1 MPRSRPCVA
10 SSRIINS
17 PIYFSWALRR
27 LASACSAC
35 ITRSFLLSPS
45 YLPAIFRPLA
55 SVARRILIPLSLPIL
70 LYPPTKDGSKR
81 VNLIHRQEGS
91 AHLVNF
97 QADTWVHRE
106 VFQDDLTNIVPF
118 KCAHAAFSFRF
129 ACCRCDFLTS
139 CCCFCALRSWS
150 ITSTR
155 LSQVQLRGSLSK

>member
-1 MPRSRPCVA
+1 MPS
-10 SSRIINS
+10 
-17 PIYFSWALRR
+17 L
-27 LASACSAC
+27 
-35 ITRSFLLSPS
+35 SFLFRLSD
-45 YLPAIFRPLA
+45 LPAIFSPLT
-55 SVARRILIPLSLPIL
+55 SPSRRILIPLSLPVL

-118 KCAHAAFSFRF
+118 KCAHATFSFRF
-129 ACCRCDFLTS
+129 ACCRCDLLAS
-139 CCCFCALRSWS
+139 LCCFSALRSWS

-155 LSQVQLRGSLSK
+155 LSHVQLRGSLSR